1 MTPNVPRQPELD
13 FNKLRKHLQ
22 DRIKALNGCYNLE
35 GVAVVELQG
44 VLDGLIIGKF
54 DVQTSKTETA

>member
-35 GVAVVELQG
+35 GVAWAG
-44 VLDGLIIGKF
+44 G
-54 DVQTSKTETA
+54 